1 MYYQPDLIRR
11 WTLDRGSS
19 TTYHR
24 SGGNQPAHQSM
35 INRRF
40 MIVPPALA
48 SGGHTEQLEGQPRN
62 LCGEHKITSMVAAAA
77 PIARSMKRPVRAF
90 HRIPGQ

>member
-40 MIVPPALA
+40 MIVSPALP
-48 SGGHTEQLEGQPRN
+48 SGGHAET
-62 LCGEHKITSMVAAAA
+62 A
-77 PIARSMKRPVRAF
+77 
-90 HRIPGQ
+90 

>member
-24 SGGNQPAHQSM
+24 SGGNQPAYQSM

-40 MIVPPALA
+40 EAVPPTLSIFRSDRTPPAKAGVSFLCLP
-48 SGGHTEQLEGQPRN
+48 LE
-62 LCGEHKITSMVAAAA
+62 VANM
-77 PIARSMKRPVRAF
+77 RVVSS
-90 HRIPGQ
+90 PGIVAW

>member
-19 TTYHR
+19 ATYHR
-24 SGGNQPAHQSM
+24 SGGNQPAYQSM

-40 MIVPPALA
+40 MIVPPALP
-48 SGGHTEQLEGQPRN
+48 SGGHAEQLEGQARN
-62 LCGEHKITSMVAAAA
+62 FCACCL
-77 PIARSMKRPVRAF
+77 KRRT
-90 HRIPGQ
+90 